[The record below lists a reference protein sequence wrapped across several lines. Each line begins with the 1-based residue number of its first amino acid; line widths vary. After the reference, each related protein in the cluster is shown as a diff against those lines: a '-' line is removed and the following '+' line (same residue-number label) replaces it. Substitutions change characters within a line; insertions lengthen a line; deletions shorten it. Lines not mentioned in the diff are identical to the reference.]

1 MVYSNLPIVYAE
13 LGLAFCSKIESAAIL
28 SDFGS
33 CLCANTAQG
42 TNAKN
47 NHKAKPSQMG
57 QKKKVPTKVCDELVK
72 RAETDWVPARSSM
85 AKCSR
90 LGTGK
95 HRVLKGLSKTI
106 FVVKAGF
113 CLFSC

>member
-1 MVYSNLPIVYAE
+1 MLV
-13 LGLAFCSKIESAAIL
+13 CQHSARNQ
-28 SDFGS
+28 
-33 CLCANTAQG
+33 C
-42 TNAKN
+42 
-47 NHKAKPSQMG
+47 
-57 QKKKVPTKVCDELVK
+57 QKQPQSEAVPDGPGKKVPTKVCDELVK

-95 HRVLKGLSKTI
+95 HRVLKGLSKTL